1 MVHRGALRRRALP
14 ALGMLFIAATLV
26 AVAAAPARAE
36 DVFAV
41 TGVPVDVTGDS
52 ATAAREQALLE
63 GQRKAAQI
71 LLRRLTLPEDA
82 AKLPQL
88 SDADLLED
96 VQGIEVEREKISSVR
111 YLGDL
116 TVRFKPDAIRT
127 LLRTA
132 GIRYAET
139 ASKPLV
145 VVPVYRTGD
154 ATLLWDDAN
163 PWLAAWSAHVAT
175 GGLVPFIVPLG
186 DLSDIAAVTA
196 DDAVQGV
203 TAKLD
208 ALAHR
213 YNASDTL
220 VVIAAP
226 TPPAGLD
233 VTETHYASGQ
243 LQRTDV
249 IHVAGQDGEA
259 ADAFLARAVAEVQGQ
274 VEQSWKTENLL
285 HFDHED
291 MLTATVPFHDLAE
304 WVSIRHKLGDSALI
318 RSMDIV
324 SFSKSQA
331 VVALHYLGEAGQ
343 LKLALEQK
351 DLDLA
356 QDGVNWTLRVTAP
369 PAGTAA
375 PETAPTAVPAAA
387 PAPSATG
394 TAPQAVPPASDAG
407 APASSAAP
415 PAGPDAAHAPSPGNA
430 PPPSPG
436 GTRP

>member
-1 MVHRGALRRRALP
+1 MVHRGALRRRVLR
-14 ALGMLFIAATLV
+14 ALGLLFLAASLMAGGAATGR
-26 AVAAAPARAE
+26 AA
-36 DVFAV
+36 DVFTV

-52 ATAAREQALLE
+52 ATAARELALLE
-63 GQRKAAQI
+63 GQRKAAQT
-71 LLRRLTLPEDA
+71 LLHRLTLPEDA

-116 TVRFKPDAIRT
+116 TVRFKPDAIRA

-145 VVPVYRTGD
+145 VVPVYRTSD
-154 ATLLWDDAN
+154 ATLLWDDTN
-163 PWLAAWSAHVAT
+163 PWLAAWSAHVAA

-196 DDAVQGV
+196 DDAVQGTV
-203 TAKLD
+203 AKLD
-208 ALAHR
+208 ALARR

-220 VVIAAP
+220 VVVAAP
-226 TPPAGLD
+226 TAPAGVD

-249 IHVAGQDGEA
+249 IHVAGQAGEA
-259 ADAFLARAVAEVQGQ
+259 ADALLPRAVAEVQGQ
-274 VEQSWKTENLL
+274 VEQNWKTENLL
-285 HFDHED
+285 HFEHED

-304 WVSIRHKLGDSALI
+304 WVSVRRKLGDSAMI

-324 SFSKSQA
+324 SLSKSQA
-331 VVALHYLGEAGQ
+331 VVALHYLGEVGQ
-343 LKLALEQK
+343 LKLALDQK

-356 QDGVNWTLRVTAP
+356 QDGVNWTLRLTAP
-369 PAGTAA
+369 
-375 PETAPTAVPAAA
+375 PAAA
-387 PAPSATG
+387 PAPDAAPAAIPAASPAASGTG
-394 TAPQAVPPASDAG
+394 TMPQASPAPAAATPSAGSDATRT
-407 APASSAAP
+407 
-415 PAGPDAAHAPSPGNA
+415 PSPGNA
-430 PPPSPG
+430 PPSGPG
-436 GTRP
+436 GTSP